1 MSEDRPTVAPEPRR
15 NADGT
20 ISVLTLDAG
29 TVRFACPTWCFV
41 EHGYRVPPAK
51 AEITHRSEPVWA
63 LADTP
68 EHGPTSLVEVSLVQ
82 WPYSDRDAVFL
93 GIQTDDG
100 FLELTPAGARQVATA
115 LRTHADHID
124 TMADQLMHLPA
135 GEGR

>member
-1 MSEDRPTVAPEPRR
+1 MSADRPTVAPEPRR

-20 ISVLTLDAG
+20 TSVLTLDAG
-29 TVRFACPTWCFV
+29 IVRIACPSWCFV

-93 GIQTDDG
+93 GVQTDDG
-100 FLELTPAGARQVATA
+100 FLELSPAGAHRIATA
-115 LRTHADHID
+115 LREHADHID
-124 TMADQLMHLPA
+124 TMADQLMNLPA
-135 GEGR
+135 GEGQ